1 MYRLPRRMIDETF
14 ATFRSC
20 GAGKRECQLYW
31 TSSWD
36 DPSALTDVVHPNH
49 GSSFGSVLLDGAWIS
64 RFWLQLADKGL
75 GVRVQVHTH
84 PGEAFHSKT
93 DDDFPLIHEAGFL
106 SLVIPDF
113 ALGSVGFDRAY
124 LTEIQTDGSWRQVA
138 IEERLAVDD

>member
-31 TSSWD
+31 ASSWD
-36 DPSALTDVVHPNH
+36 DPFTLTDVVHPAH
-49 GSSFGSVLLDGAWIS
+49 ASSFGGVLLDGAWIS
-64 RFWLQLADKGL
+64 KFWLQLADRGL

-113 ALGSVGFDRAY
+113 ALGPIGFDRAY
-124 LTEIQTDGSWRQVA
+124 LTEIQPDGRWRQLP
-138 IEERLAVDD
+138 IGERLAFYD